1 MIKVYRS
8 PPRRANRWWS
18 APARFRAN
26 ALSTLRNSARSH
38 RQARSW
44 LAQSPV
50 GIRSPLDAAS

>member
-8 PPRRANRWWS
+8 PPRRADRWWS

-26 ALSTLRNSARSH
+26 ALSALRNSPRSRRH
-38 RQARSW
+38 AGSW